1 VVQVRDA
8 EAWQLVDERL
18 NQLRRLPY
26 AELRDRV
33 GQEVEVEELDRSTGR
48 FRRRTRVMTLYR
60 DRLGIKVKV
69 DAGGRRSLAEG
80 QLIITSEGV
89 PAPEWA
95 VGSEVPVKNPFV
107 FGPRVTL
114 AALALAALLLLLF
127 FLFT

>member
-80 QLIITSEGV
+80 QLIITSDGV
-89 PAPEWA
+89 PAPEWSMD
-95 VGSEVPVKNPFV
+95 GEVPVKNPFV

-114 AALALAALLLLLF
+114 AGLALAALLLLLF